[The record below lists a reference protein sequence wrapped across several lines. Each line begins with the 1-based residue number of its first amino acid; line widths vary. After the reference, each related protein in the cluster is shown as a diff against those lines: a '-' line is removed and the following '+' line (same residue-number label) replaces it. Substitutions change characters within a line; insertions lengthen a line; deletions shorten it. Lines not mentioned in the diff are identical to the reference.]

1 MKYKQSPIKKTNH
14 LKNETVLITMSRVF
28 DDKDNLVGLGYSI
41 TRQNDKVVPVLAS
54 RLIDD
59 GELMPNE
66 LEPGEYSV
74 RHTDEEYLGF
84 VSWVIQ

>member
-1 MKYKQSPIKKTNH
+1 MC
-14 LKNETVLITMSRVF
+14 RVHDEHNRF
-28 DDKDNLVGLGYSI
+28 VGLGYSI

-54 RLIDD
+54 KLIDA

-74 RHTDEEYLGF
+74 RHTDEEYLGV